1 MAVAAAAASF
11 LTAGGQPLVE
21 EYDPGR
27 PNDYAK
33 IREARDVARKEVR
46 CPSPAYRDNAR
57 AEEYSKGHC
66 H

>member
-1 MAVAAAAASF
+1 M
-11 LTAGGQPLVE
+11 E

-46 CPSPAYRDNAR
+46 YPTLIAAWPGQLDTAR
-57 AEEYSKGHC
+57 ATE
-66 H
+66 